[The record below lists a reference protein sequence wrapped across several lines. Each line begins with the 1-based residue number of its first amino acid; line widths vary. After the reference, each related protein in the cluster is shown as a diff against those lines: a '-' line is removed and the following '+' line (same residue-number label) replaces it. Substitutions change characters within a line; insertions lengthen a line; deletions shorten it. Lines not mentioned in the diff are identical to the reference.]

1 MRREDEPARVFDW
14 IEGSRAFDVT
24 WGLTTAALCLAV
36 GVPILRWT
44 LPAHRRSFF
53 GPAID
58 PSYRLQVG
66 YGVFCL
72 AMAFTNA
79 GCRAIPHDGLALVH
93 LTFFAIT
100 VALVLGLGPR
110 VVVMATAPRRGAT
123 AARAIVIAAFASA
136 LLATAVLASPGVT
149 LLPTGW
155 RIRGPEGAVAIVGTL
170 PEGLVLSRDGSR
182 AIELEGGYRKPAL
195 RVLDAA
201 TLKELRTVP
210 LGGAYGV
217 PLRDADGD
225 GVWVSIAGTFQEQIA
240 HIDTAT
246 GAVDRDVSL
255 PLPFFPVAIARA
267 PDGSLAVAGDLGDRV
282 AFVDPA
288 AERVSAK
295 VDVGR
300 HPAALAFSTDGS
312 TLYVADRGE
321 SSVDVVNVAAHA
333 VEARIAVGLHPAALA
348 LAGDRLYVAD
358 SDDDDVAVIDLT
370 TRRVIERAAIPFRRA
385 DTVGTS
391 PNALVLDGDRLYVSC
406 GAANAIAVFRT
417 TTAGLAPV
425 GAIPTGWYPTA
436 VAVDRA
442 HGVLYVADG
451 KGESGHANP
460 GYAGGTDVTRLAN
473 PAPKQY
479 IADQLVGS
487 IRRIAIPDDAAL
499 ARGNADVRDL
509 AQHEGV
515 PPSPIVRAGG
525 PIKHVIY
532 VIKENRSYDQ
542 VLGDVAGA
550 DGDPQLVLFG
560 DRVTPNQHAIVGR
573 FGVFDRFFENAHIS
587 ADGHNWS
594 TAAIAND
601 YLEKMWPADYAN
613 RRPMYDF
620 EDAAE
625 ASIPHAGYLWDDAV
639 AHGVSLRNY
648 GEFATEGPSKPAPV
662 SVSSDVLRPRTDRA
676 YATFD
681 MAVLDVDRFTE
692 WKREFDGYERSHTLP
707 QLEIVR
713 FPRDHTSG
721 TRPGSATPKAMV
733 ADNDLAV
740 GRLVDAVSH
749 SADWASTAIFIL
761 EDDAQNGPDHVDEQR
776 STFYLASPYAAG
788 GVQHASYTQASVLRT
803 IEILLGMPPMTPY
816 DAGARPLSAA
826 FRATPNLQPFDA
838 LPART
843 DLDAV
848 NPKTAYRAADSAR
861 LDFAQADR
869 VDDGTLN
876 DILWHAVKG
885 PSATPPPYG
894 LFTAHGAGGATAR
907 DSDR

>member
-1 MRREDEPARVFDW
+1 MNLHRVFDW
-14 IEGSRAFDVT
+14 IEGSRTFDLT
-24 WGLTTAALCLAV
+24 WGFTAAALCLAV
-36 GVPILRWT
+36 GIPILWWR
-44 LPAHRRSFF
+44 LPNHRRSFF
-53 GPAID
+53 GLAVDPA
-58 PSYRLQVG
+58 YRLQLG

-72 AMAFTNA
+72 AMACTNV
-79 GCRAIPHDGLALVH
+79 GCRAIPHDDLGFVH
-93 LTFFAIT
+93 PTFFLIT
-100 VALVLGLGPR
+100 VAIVLGLGPR
-110 VVVMATAPRRGAT
+110 VAMMLLVPRRGAT
-123 AARAIVIAAFASA
+123 ALRATVVVAFASA
-136 LLATAVLASPGVT
+136 LLATAVFAAPGIT
-149 LLPTGW
+149 TLPTGW
-155 RIRGPEGAVAIVGTL
+155 RIREPEGAVATVGTL
-170 PEGLVLSRDGSR
+170 PEGIVLSRDGSR
-182 AIELEGGYRKPAL
+182 LIELEGGYRKPAL
-195 RVLDAA
+195 RVLDSA
-201 TLKELRTVP
+201 TLKELRSVP
-210 LGGAYGV
+210 LGGAFGP
-217 PLRDADGD
+217 PLRDVDGD
-225 GVWVSIAGTFQEQIA
+225 GVWVAVAGTFQEQLA
-240 HIDTAT
+240 HVDTTT
-246 GAVDRDVSL
+246 GSVDRDVSL
-255 PLPFFPVAIARA
+255 PVPFFPVAIARA
-267 PDGSLAVAGDLGDRV
+267 PDGTLATAGDLGDRV
-282 AFVDPA
+282 ALVDPA
-288 AERVSAK
+288 AERVFAT

-300 HPAALAFSTDGS
+300 HPAALAFSADGK

-321 SSVDVVNVAAHA
+321 SSVDVVNVG
-333 VEARIAVGLHPAALA
+333 ARSVQTRIGVGLHPAALA

-358 SDDDDVAVIDLT
+358 SDDDDVAVVDLAN
-370 TRRVIERAAIPFRRA
+370 RRTIARVPIPFARA
-385 DTVGTS
+385 DAIGTS

-417 TTAGLAPV
+417 NAGGLVPV

-442 HGVLYVADG
+442 NGVLYVADG

-460 GYAGGTDVTRLAN
+460 AYAAGSDVTRLSN
-473 PAPKQY
+473 PSPKQY

-499 ARGNADVRDL
+499 AHGIADVRDL

-515 PPSPIVRAGG
+515 PPSAVVRAGG

-542 VLGDVAGA
+542 VLGDVSGA
-550 DGDPQLVLFG
+550 DGDPALVLFG
-560 DRVTPNQHAIVGR
+560 DGVTPNQHAIVRR
-573 FGVFDRFFENAHIS
+573 FGVFDRFFENAHVS

-601 YLEKMWPADYAN
+601 YLEKMWPANYAN
-613 RRPMYDF
+613 RRPLYDF

-625 ASIPHAGYLWDDAV
+625 ASVPHAGYLWDDAV
-639 AHGVSLRNY
+639 AHGISLRNY
-648 GEFATEGPSKPAPV
+648 GEFVTAGPSKPTPV

-676 YATFD
+676 FATFD
-681 MAVLDVDRFTE
+681 MAVPDIDRFAE
-692 WKREFDGYERSHTLP
+692 WQREFTAYERTRSLP

-721 TRPGSATPKAMV
+721 TRPGSGTPQAMV

-749 SADWASTAIFIL
+749 SPDWASTAIFIV

-776 STFYLASPYAAG
+776 APFYLASPYAAG
-788 GVQHASYTQASVLRT
+788 GVQHAMYTQASVLRT
-803 IEILLGMPPMTPY
+803 MEVLLGLPPMSAY

-826 FRATPNLQPFDA
+826 FRATPNLQPFEALPPRTDVDA
-838 LPART
+838 L
-843 DLDAV
+843 

-861 LDFAQADR
+861 LDFAEADR

-885 PSATPPPYG
+885 PRATPPPYG
-894 LFTAHGAGGATAR
+894 LFTARGTGSAPHE

>member
-1 MRREDEPARVFDW
+1 MNLRCVFDW
-14 IEGSRAFDVT
+14 IEGSRAFDLT
-24 WGLTTAALCLAV
+24 WGFTAAALCLAI
-36 GVPILRWT
+36 GVPVSWWW
-44 LPAHRRSFF
+44 
-53 GPAID
+53 
-58 PSYRLQVG
+58 
-66 YGVFCL
+66 
-72 AMAFTNA
+72 
-79 GCRAIPHDGLALVH
+79 
-93 LTFFAIT
+93 LTAQ
-100 VALVLGLGPR
+100 
-110 VVVMATAPRRGAT
+110 RGAT
-123 AARAIVIAAFASA
+123 AVRAIVLAGFAAA
-136 LLATAVLASPGVT
+136 LAVTTVLAAPGIT
-149 LLPTGW
+149 MLPTGW
-155 RIRGPEGAVAIVGTL
+155 RIRGPEGAVATVGTL
-170 PEGLVLSRDGSR
+170 PEGIVLSRDGSR
-182 AIELEGGYRKPAL
+182 VIELEGGYRKPAL

-201 TLKELRTVP
+201 TLKELRSVP

-217 PLRDADGD
+217 PLRDVDGD
-225 GVWVSIAGTFQEQIA
+225 GVWVSIAGTFQEQVA
-240 HIDTAT
+240 HIDTTA
-246 GAVDRDVSL
+246 GSVDRDVSL

-267 PDGSLAVAGDLGDRV
+267 PDGTIAVAGDLGDRI

-288 AERVSAK
+288 GERV
-295 VDVGR
+295 VDTTRVGL
-300 HPAALAFSTDGS
+300 HPAALAFSTDGK

-333 VEARIAVGLHPAALA
+333 VHARIEVGLHPAALA
-348 LAGDRLYVAD
+348 IDGDRLYVAD
-358 SDDDDVAVIDLT
+358 SDDDDVAVIDLPNQ
-370 TRRVIERAAIPFRRA
+370 RVIDRAPIPFRRS

-391 PNALVLDGDRLYVSC
+391 PNALVLDGDRLYVTC

-417 TTAGLAPV
+417 TAAGLAPV

-460 GYAGGTDVTRLAN
+460 AYAGGSDVTRLSN

-487 IRRIAIPDDAAL
+487 IRRIAIPDDATL
-499 ARGNADVRDL
+499 ASGIADVRDL

-515 PPSPIVRAGG
+515 PPSAIVRAGG

-542 VLGDVAGA
+542 VLGDVTGA
-550 DGDPQLVLFG
+550 DGDAQLVLFG
-560 DRVTPNQHAIVGR
+560 AQVTPNQHALVRR
-573 FGVFDRFFENAHIS
+573 FGVFDRFFENAHVS

-625 ASIPHAGYLWDDAV
+625 ASVPHAGYLWDDAV
-639 AHGVSLRNY
+639 AHGISLRNY
-648 GEFATEGPSKPAPV
+648 GEFATGGPSKPTPV
-662 SVSSDVLRPRTDRA
+662 SVSSDALRPRTDRDF
-676 YATFD
+676 ATFD
-681 MAVLDVDRFTE
+681 LAVLDVDRFTE
-692 WKREFDGYERSHTLP
+692 WKREFIAYERTHSLP

-721 TRPGSATPKAMV
+721 TRPGSATPQAMV

-749 SADWASTAIFIL
+749 SADWPSTAIFIV

-776 STFYLASPYAAG
+776 APFYLASPYAAG
-788 GVQHASYTQASVLRT
+788 GVQHAMYTQASVLRT
-803 IEILLGMPPMTPY
+803 MEILLGLPPMSPY

-826 FRATPNLQPFDA
+826 FRTTPNLQPFDA
-838 LPART
+838 LPPRT
-843 DLDAV
+843 NVDAL

-861 LDFAQADR
+861 LDFAAADR

-885 PSATPPPYG
+885 PRATPPPYG
-894 LFTAHGAGGATAR
+894 LFTARGAGHPTDE
-907 DSDR
+907 DSGR